1 MNRLIGTIWTP
12 VGKKIIMALTGLC
25 FCGFLC
31 VHLLGNL
38 TLYLG
43 KDIFNSYAEHLHSL
57 GPLLHVA
64 EIGLLLLFACH
75 VFTGVIL
82 FIRNLWAR
90 PVRYKVN
97 KSAGAR
103 TIGSSTMPYT
113 GILIL
118 LFIIVHLLNLH
129 FVDKSLADPYTL
141 VERTLTNPLFAAL
154 YFVAMIIA
162 AVHVSHGVWSAFQTL
177 GAGSPR
183 YMPAI
188 TKVGLV
194 FSIAIGFGF
203 GLIPVYFLFVL

>member
-43 KDIFNSYAEHLHSL
+43 KTAFNSYAEHLHSL
-57 GPLLHVA
+57 GPLVYVA
-64 EIGLLLLFACH
+64 EIVLLSLFLCH
-75 VFTGVIL
+75 VFTGIVL
-82 FIRNLWAR
+82 FVRNLWAR

-113 GILIL
+113 GVLIL
-118 LFIIVHLLNLH
+118 LFIILHLLNLH

-141 VERTLTNPLFAAL
+141 VERTLTNPVFAFL
-154 YFVAMIIA
+154 YIVAMITA

-183 YMPAI
+183 YMPVI
-188 TKVGLV
+188 TKVGLA
-194 FSIAIGFGF
+194 FSLVVGVGF
-203 GLIPVYFLFVL
+203 GLIPVYFLLIL